1 MLQWFIDLINSIFTT
16 FGAIFN
22 LFKSAIDGLISLL
35 KMLPVLI
42 TDMTTAVGLLPTVL
56 VTFFSISLTVTI
68 IYLVL
73 GRGKGGD

>member
-1 MLQWFIDLINSIFTT
+1 MQWFISLIKGIFTT
-16 FGAIFN
+16 FGSVFN
-22 LFKSAIDGLISLL
+22 LLKSAFMGLISLL
-35 KMLPVLI
+35 EMLPMLI
-42 TDMTTAVGLLPTVL
+42 RDMSMAVGLLPTVL